1 MEELKRK
8 KKKKKLKLLIKKPSV
23 KLLINFQIDFVA
35 KM

>member
-8 KKKKKLKLLIKKPSV
+8 KKKLLIKKPSV